1 MNRFIHYI
9 AIIILSLAS
18 TCAYAEEQT
27 TISCINISADTIIF
41 NNADWSP
48 LFDRLQMLCDSVST
62 EREVVSIVHLG
73 DSHIQAGHFTEALRV
88 PAQQKWGNAGRGLI
102 TPLKLTK
109 TNEPRDYSITS
120 PDKWSH
126 NRCLGKQFSQ
136 EVGVGGISIQPISKY
151 IDLTI
156 STTSC
161 NGEDE
166 RFCSLRLLH
175 STSDKFPQLL
185 PTPDLDSMQVDYKQG
200 ETHYQWSPSV
210 ATNTIQLQG
219 ANSYEAH
226 DAAIYGALLENG
238 KNGVL
243 IHSIGNNSATYEC
256 YNKVYQYGTKLAVLQ
271 PHLVIIS
278 MGTNESVSSTIKSEH
293 LYNQIDLLI
302 SSIKQESPDA
312 LILLTTPADNKLC
325 KRKRRN
331 KKRVVY
337 YAHNPH
343 ITTVVETIKQY
354 GKENNIAVW
363 DWFTISGGENTSD
376 TWVKEQGMAKDHIH
390 YTQTG
395 YSIQGNLLFESIY
408 NAYEQHIRQ
417 HRSI

>member
-1 MNRFIHYI
+1 M
-9 AIIILSLAS
+9 
-18 TCAYAEEQT
+18 
-27 TISCINISADTIIF
+27 
-41 NNADWSP
+41 
-48 LFDRLQMLCDSVST
+48 
-62 EREVVSIVHLG
+62 
-73 DSHIQAGHFTEALRV
+73 
-88 PAQQKWGNAGRGLI
+88 
-102 TPLKLTK
+102 
-109 TNEPRDYSITS
+109 
-120 PDKWSH
+120 
-126 NRCLGKQFSQ
+126 
-136 EVGVGGISIQPISKY
+136 
-151 IDLTI
+151 
-156 STTSC
+156 
-161 NGEDE
+161 
-166 RFCSLRLLH
+166 
-175 STSDKFPQLL
+175 
-185 PTPDLDSMQVDYKQG
+185 
-200 ETHYQWSPSV
+200 
-210 ATNTIQLQG
+210 
-219 ANSYEAH
+219 
-226 DAAIYGALLENG
+226 
-238 KNGVL
+238 
-243 IHSIGNNSATYEC
+243 
-256 YNKVYQYGTKLAVLQ
+256 Q

-278 MGTNESVSSTIKSEH
+278 MGTNESVSSTIKPEH

-312 LILLTTPADNKLC
+312 LILLTTPADNKLR